1 MGWKI
6 LEEDSVELHLARQLL
21 PGGPEAKELVT
32 GECWQYMGTEDG
44 EHCFRHRNFERK
56 GRKYVRVPE
65 RGRE

>member
-21 PGGPEAKELVT
+21 PGGPEAKEPVT

-44 EHCFRHRNFERK
+44 EHCFRHRNFEGQ